1 MIVPSKHL
9 HRDLVGGKRVWCDAG
24 GGRAEPA
31 QHNIEAQAIE
41 RAITPRTKAI
51 MPVHLYGQPADM
63 DPINALAGK
72 HGLVVI
78 EDAAQAQGAL
88 QVHI

>member
-1 MIVPSKHL
+1 
-9 HRDLVGGKRVWCDAG
+9 
-24 GGRAEPA
+24 
-31 QHNIEAQAIE
+31 
-41 RAITPRTKAI
+41 
-51 MPVHLYGQPADM
+51 M

-88 QVHI
+88 YKGRRVGSSGTRPARVSTRARTSAPSATAARC